1 MNVKRFLLASLAVF
15 VSMQILDFLIHMVL
29 LSEEY
34 QYTASIWR
42 ADMMDTFWIMYLT
55 GALFSLIF
63 VFIFAKG
70 YQGKGILEGI
80 RYGLLMGVLLMVI
93 GSLNQYVIY
102 PVPFNIVVKWIIFGL
117 IEFMIVGVVAAL
129 IYKPKQ

>member
-80 RYGLLMGVLLMVI
+80 RYGLLMGGPI
-93 GSLNQYVIY
+93 DGYRI
-102 PVPFNIVVKWIIFGL
+102 
-117 IEFMIVGVVAAL
+117 A
-129 IYKPKQ
+129 

>member
-29 LSEEY
+29 LAEDY
-34 QYTASIWR
+34 QLTVSIWR
-42 ADMMDTFWIMYLT
+42 ADMMDTFWIMYIT
-55 GALFSLIF
+55 GALLSLLF

-70 YQGKGILEGI
+70 YQGKGVLEGI

-117 IEFMIVGVVAAL
+117 IEFMILGVVAAL